1 MDDIQFALAASPDIG
16 GLYQSAK
23 FFSADAPGQALL
35 FLRGVAAKYCLALDR
50 DFTERD
56 SIEDRIRSLERRGL
70 LRQQTL
76 RNLRTLQ
83 RNGNRSAHPEQYAHE
98 SHDYRSMAVASLEA
112 ARELLE
118 QLFVMRG
125 EPVPAY
131 EVTELEQSGLR
142 DMCYLAMMKSDVEAM
157 HQAGVIFKE
166 KADQVEH
173 LDNILQPD
181 GYGENARPHIDQAMF
196 WFKKGA
202 AQKHPDCMYRF
213 GLYQAETRH
222 ADSWTIRQGE
232 DLIRQAAENDHADAL
247 VYVAGGLLD
256 GKGIFEQD
264 ADQAREYYEKAAAQG
279 HPAALGQLGAIYEQ
293 GIGCDPDPAAAAR
306 YTIRA
311 AEAGFPQGQFNL
323 FVLYIHGTGVEQDS
337 EKAIHWLQ
345 LAFEQDFP
353 PAIYNRA
360 CLTQQ
365 GMIEG
370 ETLRD
375 ALPIYRRCFGIP
387 EYRARAALAIAE
399 ITLAVESTPE
409 SWVDSAMHLQECYE
423 AIVRDGDPHELMGDC
438 LAASKKAVARLRDHL
453 GRNGP
458 DPKQKLN
465 DVFCCFLFDGSGVP
479 VADKKARVEQFF
491 GLMEGANSNRV
502 GAKDRVID
510 QLMKEAF
517 IAQMHPPVIPP
528 PDRRLQATANAQA
541 PARQGRNELCHCG
554 SGKKFK
560 KCHGS

>member
-1 MDDIQFALAASPDIG
+1 MDDIQFALAASPAMG
-16 GLYQSAK
+16 GLYRSAK
-23 FFSADAPGQALL
+23 SFSVDAPGQALL
-35 FLRGVAAKYCLALDR
+35 FLRGIAANYCLAFDR

-56 SIEDRIRSLERRGL
+56 SIDDRIRSLERRGL

-83 RNGNRSAHPEQYAHE
+83 RNGNQSAHPEQYAHE
-98 SHDYRSMAVASLEA
+98 SHDYRAMCVASLEA

-118 QLFVMRG
+118 QLFVIRG

-142 DMCYLAMMKSDVEAM
+142 DMCYLAMMESDVEAM
-157 HQAGVIFKE
+157 HQAGVIFNE

-196 WFKKGA
+196 WLKKGA
-202 AQKHPDCMYRF
+202 AQKHPDCMYQY
-213 GLYQAETRH
+213 GLYQVQTRYAE
-222 ADSWTIRQGE
+222 SWTIRQGE
-232 DLIRQAAENDHADAL
+232 DLIRQAAESDHADAL
-247 VYVAGGLLD
+247 VYIAGCLMD
-256 GKGIFEQD
+256 GNGIFEKD
-264 ADQAREYYEKAAAQG
+264 EGLAREYYEKAAVQG

-293 GIGCDPDPAAAAR
+293 GIGCDPDPEAAAR

-311 AEAGFPQGQFNL
+311 AEAGYPQGQFNL
-323 FVLYIHGTGVEQDS
+323 FVLYSHGTGVARDS
-337 EKAIHWLQ
+337 EKAFHWLQ
-345 LAFEQDFP
+345 QAFEQNFP

-365 GMIEG
+365 GLIEG
-370 ETLRD
+370 ETVLD
-375 ALPIYRRCFGIP
+375 ALPIYRRCLGIP
-387 EYRARAALAIAE
+387 DYRARAALAIAE

-409 SWVDSAMHLQECYE
+409 SWVDAAMLLQECYE

-438 LAASKKAVARLRDHL
+438 LVASKKAVMRLRDHL

-479 VADKKARVEQFF
+479 FADKKARVEQFM

-510 QLMKEAF
+510 QLMKEAS
-517 IAQMHPPVIPP
+517 IKLMLPPVIPP
-528 PDRRLQATANAQA
+528 PDRRLQAVASVDT
-541 PARQGRNELCHCG
+541 PPRQGRNELCYCG